1 VRNFCSFSFPP
12 SPHDDSSLAAAEILA
27 MLHSW
32 QSRLAESAALEAAVV
47 AEMTAAGLPSF
58 PVHANS
64 VGGSTLLSQNSFV
77 APSASRS
84 PAAPP
89 TPSHPLAAGHG
100 VTSSA
105 PLSSRI
111 NSRSAAD
118 SVAGSL
124 FDAKFARCRFH
135 VSCVMCHV
143 SCVMCLVSYV
153 LCHMS
158 CVMCQLAACFCLDNI
173 LMRALSD
180 DALAVRVPLFS
191 WYLLYLPL
199 HAPTLCSHLHA
210 ATTAVVPSSAPARC
224 HSSVDASVPKLGC
237 NHQPLDTVARYS
249 LSAPALQA
257 LSASTLQCARL
268 QPMHP

>member
-1 VRNFCSFSFPP
+1 
-12 SPHDDSSLAAAEILA
+12 

-111 NSRSAAD
+111 NSRSPAD

-135 VSCVMCHV
+135 VSFVMCHV
-143 SCVMCLVSYV
+143 SYVCVVMCP
-153 LCHMS
+153 
-158 CVMCQLAACFCLDNI
+158 LAACFCLDNI

-199 HAPTLCSHLHA
+199 HAPTLCSHLRA

-237 NHQPLDTVARYS
+237 THQPLDTVARYS

-257 LSASTLQCARL
+257 LSTSTLQCARL
-268 QPMHP
+268 QPMHH